1 MLVVPLGAATL
12 ITTSGGANKTAHE
25 LLPKFGLP
33 KGLLPG
39 NVINYAMSK
48 DGELIV
54 QLSEPCYIQFSELA
68 YYEKIITGRI
78 SYGLISN
85 ISGIQ
90 ARKFLL
96 WVAITNIVV
105 DKENDSIQ
113 FNNGLLAEKHP
124 SSEFNN
130 VRPCEKWVS
139 SRDHNNNDGS
149 ASLLGALWS
158 IPHLGHSPFPRVSSL
173 FLSLSTLLVQFFF
186 QRLVWHKSRSLAASI
201 KCENDPHQHRWEEK

>member
-149 ASLLGALWS
+149 ASLLGAL
-158 IPHLGHSPFPRVSSL
+158 
-173 FLSLSTLLVQFFF
+173 
-186 QRLVWHKSRSLAASI
+186 
-201 KCENDPHQHRWEEK
+201 